1 VSSAELV
8 YGNPLTVPGE
18 VLSTLEASSQE
29 ILDRIRFTVMSFNTL
44 LAREPPHER
53 GAASK
58 LEILQQ
64 AIHMY
69 VLLGGS

>member
-1 VSSAELV
+1 MSSAELV

-18 VLSTLEASSQE
+18 FLSTLEASSQE
-29 ILDRIRFTVMSFNTL
+29 FLDRIRYTVMSFNTL

-64 AIHMY
+64 ATHVY